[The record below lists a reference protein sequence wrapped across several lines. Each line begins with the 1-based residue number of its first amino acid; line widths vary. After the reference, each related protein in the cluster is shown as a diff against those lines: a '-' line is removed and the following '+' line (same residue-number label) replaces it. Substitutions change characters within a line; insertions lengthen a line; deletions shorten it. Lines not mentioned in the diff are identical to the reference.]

1 MKRHKHPEHINHE
14 RWLVSYAD
22 FITLLFAFFVVMFAV
37 SRVDTQKL
45 GRFSQSFSEA
55 MGLIDEGAQGLMPGT
70 GDRMA
75 EPTPG
80 VNATGPGDEIVRVR
94 EELEQKQKEAP
105 GEARARIKVVQ
116 RRNELVLRLDD
127 NILFDSGDDRVR
139 ETAQKALRAVAALV
153 KDRPVELRV
162 EGHTD
167 NVPVRNGRFRSNWE
181 LSTARATAVI
191 AELAQTGF
199 APERLS
205 AAGYGEFHPVGP
217 NDSPENRAHNRRVDL
232 VISGISLPGAPGP
245 LASAATGSAPP
256 LLPRPPAPVAQPPG
270 SPEPSPS
277 SVMPS
282 PAFIEPSPKVI
293 GASPSGQTAPKEG
306 HGHADTGHGSKGE
319 GVSADHA
326 PPKVD
331 HAPGAPH

>member
-14 RWLVSYAD
+14 RWLISYAD

-45 GRFSQSFSEA
+45 ARFSESFSEA
-55 MGLIDEGAQGLMPGT
+55 MGLIDEGTQGILPGV

-75 EPTPG
+75 EPSPG
-80 VNATGPGDEIVRVR
+80 VNATGPGDEVIKVR
-94 EELEQKQKEAP
+94 EELARQQKEAGP
-105 GEARARIKVVQ
+105 NEAIARIKVVQ

-127 NILFDSGDDRVR
+127 NIVFDSGDDRVR
-139 ETAQKALRAVAALV
+139 EQAQKALRAVAALV
-153 KDRPVELRV
+153 KDRKVDLRV

-191 AELAQTGF
+191 AELAQTGV

-217 NDSPENRAHNRRVDL
+217 NDSPEARAHNRRVDL
-232 VISGISLPGAPGP
+232 VISALSSPALEVPAGQADAPAGKP
-245 LASAATGSAPP
+245 DAPAGKPAALEGRAPAKND
-256 LLPRPPAPVAQPPG
+256 PAPAADGHAAPK
-270 SPEPSPS
+270 PEP
-277 SVMPS
+277 
-282 PAFIEPSPKVI
+282 AAKDE
-293 GASPSGQTAPKEG
+293 
-306 HGHADTGHGSKGE
+306 
-319 GVSADHA
+319 HA
-326 PPKVD
+326 PAKDEHTPAKD
-331 HAPGAPH
+331 EHAPAKDEHATPKTEQGGAAH